1 MKNISSPVGLI
12 RSAFQ
17 IFFEKENLVYL
28 VKIYLPLL
36 PFSIFSL
43 IQQEVWSKRVA
54 AMDGSS
60 LETILGGNL
69 WLIVLIAIVNI
80 LYLFVYFTI
89 SVSGILAVDG
99 VVSGHKKEIK
109 PLYKAAWKK
118 VAKYLLLSMLA
129 GMAVVFGGILLIIP
143 GIIFMVWFSFA
154 QFELVLNDL
163 GVIKSLGR
171 SRNLVRG
178 RFWKVLGRMFVF
190 GLFAIIVQLILM
202 IIPYV
207 GVAIYPLMSALFLL
221 PTYLLYKEISQG

>member
-202 IIPYV
+202 IIHYV

>member
-69 WLIVLIAIVNI
+69 WLIVLIALVNI